1 MTKHLPAALVAAFF
15 VVLSGCSAVS
25 VWDAGKDRVADRAA
39 DVVADYCERYDAEE
53 REVLRERMGERTDP
67 HVIRVECAE

>member
-1 MTKHLPAALVAAFF
+1 MKKLIPAALVAAFF
-15 VVLSGCSAVS
+15 VVTTGCSAVS
-25 VWDAGKDRVADRAA
+25 VWDAGKDRAADRAA